1 MQWDDGAT
9 SPDAKEIAIGW
20 PALGDLRNIPSSRD
34 AFKAALA
41 EAYPDEKSGAVP
53 VKAGVLFRF
62 AHEITLGDVVVYPSR
77 LDRLVN
83 IGLVS
88 GDYSYLPSA
97 DPEYP
102 HRRRLDWKLHVPR
115 AQFSQSALYE
125 IGSAIT
131 LFQISNNADEFIA
144 ALEGEPITAL
154 DVDADTAAEIAV
166 QAEESIEDFVIK
178 RLKNDL
184 TPDQFEHFV
193 AELLRCMGYYSRV
206 TKYVGDGGVDIIA
219 HKDELGFEPPI
230 IKVQCKQTLSTI
242 GGPAVQ
248 QLLGAIQSGEHAL
261 FVTLGDYSP
270 DAVRIERGK
279 SNLRLING
287 TDLAQLIFHNYEK
300 FDPRS
305 KTLLPLKRTYTPS
318 TIRSGAA

>member
-9 SPDAKEIAIGW
+9 PPDAKEIAIGW

-77 LDRLVN
+77 QDRLVN

-131 LFQISNNADEFIA
+131 LFQISNNADELIA

-193 AELLRCMGYYSRV
+193 AELLLRCMGYYSRV
-206 TKYVGDGGVDIIA
+206 TSLKNSLDWP
-219 HKDELGFEPPI
+219 E
-230 IKVQCKQTLSTI
+230 
-242 GGPAVQ
+242 
-248 QLLGAIQSGEHAL
+248 
-261 FVTLGDYSP
+261 
-270 DAVRIERGK
+270 
-279 SNLRLING
+279 G
-287 TDLAQLIFHNYEK
+287 TA
-300 FDPRS
+300 
-305 KTLLPLKRTYTPS
+305 
-318 TIRSGAA
+318 GAA